1 MMVETWLRFPFRQQ
15 QGMAV
20 FVDRWFIEDDGVP
33 DNQYVSEIP
42 VERLVLNLR
51 HMTTPVRGFDDSKSF
66 PRRTYELLFKHEEYM
81 SECRNR
87 SAWAVTVGRL

>member
-42 VERLVLNLR
+42 VERLVLNRDIKLG
-51 HMTTPVRGFDDSKSF
+51 VGAANGAGGAVNAKA
-66 PRRTYELLFKHEEYM
+66 L
-81 SECRNR
+81 R
-87 SAWAVTVGRL
+87 SALEDGDSRWLEQPENST